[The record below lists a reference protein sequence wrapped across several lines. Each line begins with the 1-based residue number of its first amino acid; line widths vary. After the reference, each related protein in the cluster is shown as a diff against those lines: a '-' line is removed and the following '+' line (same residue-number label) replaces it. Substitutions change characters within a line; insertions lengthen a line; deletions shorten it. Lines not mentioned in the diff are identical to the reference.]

1 MLDAM
6 VRLGSTLQS
15 TNDGDSLLS
24 LVQPLPTKPGMGDKF
39 ICELAIDS
47 TPAGL
52 NWPTRLETR
61 RYAVSEAEQV
71 PLARQFLWIGNA
83 PGSNSPQWT
92 ATTNNLA
99 YLLSQT
105 IPNLC
110 SLLPEDSDLRAS
122 LEAVQDKFRYDLGP
136 QTGQEARY
144 RYVLDLERLGVLPA
158 GGMERLRRQDSSD
171 PSSPLVNA
179 KRFVTLLEKEFLKI
193 KDLRNSSVYLWSLS
207 IDGHRVVDHPDYR
220 LLVVKQKVDDVFDGE
235 EGRCAGCAR
244 MSTVTADLT
253 RLKFK
258 YYNTDKISFA
268 SGVDAN
274 RFDHNLVLCRS
285 CYASTLAAEAHVQTY
300 LRTRIGDLRCYVI
313 PDYVGKWEGQEIV
326 GNGSAIMGKVDH
338 TINAQFDD
346 LEDFERGVEGSRSYS
361 HGTIV
366 NLLFFAWNNAE
377 LRILDVIRDVPIS
390 RLNTLQGAFMNTRKI
405 GERLVGE
412 SSSAFK
418 DWQMDLWRM
427 YTLIPVSSGSGGST
441 DHRLLLQFLHSVIA
455 GRQVDYDFLTR
466 AFAKLIVVYRFEQ
479 FATTQV
485 RRPSTGY
492 ELGALARDVLSANL
506 VFYCLR
512 RLGQL
517 NHSPLGPWR
526 EESDMNAE
534 HAESGLDADA
544 SKHGQREV
552 KENEVDRAGR
562 FLNAMGYGKPQRAL
576 FWLGFLMGKIAYA
589 QRRGGLQ
596 SAPILEKMDYRGMD
610 ESAVTKLIGR
620 VIESARQNKLFDD
633 KLSASTSRLL
643 YQMYEEFGDA
653 WKHDAIAATWDPP
666 GAVSKEEAVFYIM
679 SGFAY
684 QSQGYRWRQGEGDGV
699 GHREDD
705 GDESEGEYDTD
716 GSVGDA

>member
-6 VRLGSTLQS
+6 VRLGDALQS
-15 TNDGDSLLS
+15 ANDGDSLSS
-24 LVQPLPTKPGMGDKF
+24 LVQPLPAKQGKGDKF
-39 ICELAIDS
+39 ICELAINA

-52 NWPTRLETR
+52 HGSTRLETR
-61 RYAVSEAEQV
+61 LYAVSEAEQV
-71 PLARQFLWIGNA
+71 AMARRFLWIGNA
-83 PGSNSPQWT
+83 PGANSPQWT

-110 SLLPEDSDLRAS
+110 SLLPDGSDLRAS
-122 LEAVQDKFRYDLGP
+122 LEAVQNKFRYDLGP
-136 QTGQEARY
+136 QKGQEARY

-171 PSSPLVNA
+171 PSGPFVDA
-179 KRFVTLLEKEFLKI
+179 KPFVALLEREFLKI

-207 IDGHRVVDHPDYR
+207 VDGHRVVDHPDYR
-220 LLVVKQKVDDVFDGE
+220 SLVMNQKVDSVFDGE
-235 EGRCAGCAR
+235 ESRCAGCAR

-253 RLKFK
+253 RMKFK

-274 RFDHNLVLCRS
+274 RFDRNLVLCRS
-285 CYASTLAAEAHVQTY
+285 CYASALAAEAHVQTH
-300 LRTRIGDLRCYVI
+300 LRTRIGDLHCYVI
-313 PDYVGKWEGQEIV
+313 PDYVGRWEGQGIIS
-326 GNGSAIMGKVDH
+326 NDSAIMGKVEH

-346 LEDFERGVEGSRSYS
+346 VERFEQSVQGSRSDS

-377 LRILDVIRDVPIS
+377 LRILDLIRDVPIS
-390 RLNTLQGAFMNTRKI
+390 RFETLQRAFMNTRKL

-412 SSSAFK
+412 SSSGFK

-427 YTLIPVSSGSGGST
+427 YALIPVSSGSGGAT
-441 DHRLLLQFLHSVIA
+441 DHRLLLQFLHSVIV
-455 GRQVDYDFLTR
+455 GRQVDYDFMVR
-466 AFAKLIVVYRFEQ
+466 AFVKLIVVHRFGQ

-485 RRPSTGY
+485 RRPPAGY

-517 NHSPLGPWR
+517 NHSPLEPWG
-526 EESDMNAE
+526 EERDMNAE

-544 SKHGQREV
+544 SKHGQGGV
-552 KENEVDRAGR
+552 KGHEVDHAGR
-562 FLNAMGYGKPQRAL
+562 FLDAMGYGKPQRAL

-596 SAPILEKMDYRGMD
+596 SVPILEKMDYRGMD
-610 ESAVTKLIGR
+610 EPAIAKLIGR
-620 VIESARQNKLFDD
+620 MIESARQNKLFDD
-633 KLSASTSRLL
+633 KLGASTSRLL
-643 YQMYEEFGDA
+643 YQMYEEFGEA
-653 WKHDAIAATWDPP
+653 WKHDATAATWDPP

-684 QSQGYRWRQGEGDGV
+684 QSQGYRWRRGEGDGADDHE
-699 GHREDD
+699 GD
-705 GDESEGEYDTD
+705 GDESEGEYDTA
-716 GSVGDA
+716 DA